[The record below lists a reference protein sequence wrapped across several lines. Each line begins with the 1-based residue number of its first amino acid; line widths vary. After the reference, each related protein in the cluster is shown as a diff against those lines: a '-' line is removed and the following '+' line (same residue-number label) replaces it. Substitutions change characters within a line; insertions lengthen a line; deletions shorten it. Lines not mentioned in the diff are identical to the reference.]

1 MSFRGKLFFVAVLVV
16 CLVSGMTTMAAP
28 QKVTMWSFAAN
39 NVEEWKAR
47 EAALEKKFNIDL
59 HIELVAQNA
68 FVQKL
73 QAAMMDGKGA
83 PDIIEWMIEQNRI
96 LDANPKKC
104 LVLPLDNYVKKS
116 KVFKQVVPGRVAWTT
131 YGGHVYGLPHDVHP
145 VVLIYNDTLWKN
157 VGVDVAS
164 IKTWDEF
171 FEASKKLTAEKK
183 DGKPVHY
190 ALPYD
195 PQGIGA
201 TMWMIWQQT
210 GAQVLNKKGVPTM
223 TSPEF
228 TKFVKWWKSKIEL
241 GGMCA
246 WDWGNFAA
254 LLQNGTLAS
263 FTSPDWWVGQV
274 DAAAKDG
281 KYKFRVRDLPLY
293 KAGGPRTSS
302 WGGSFMAIVKG
313 AKNPAQLYKLIEDMQ
328 YDENAVKT
336 RYIETGMLA
345 PLASVWDN
353 DVFKK
358 PDPRFGGQKLGVL
371 QTTLAKEM
379 PRMNSG
385 DIFWDATFTDFNNQ
399 FTEMMSGKITV
410 EQGLKKAQADAMRRI
425 KKK

>member
-1 MSFRGKLFFVAVLVV
+1 MSCKGKVALVLLLLV
-16 CLVSGMTTMAAP
+16 CLTCGMTTMAAK
-28 QKVTMWSFAAN
+28 QKVTMWTFAAN
-39 NVEEWKAR
+39 NAEEWKAR
-47 EAALEKKFNIDL
+47 EADLEKKFDIDL
-59 HIELVAQNA
+59 NVEVVAQNA

-104 LVLPLDNYVKKS
+104 LVEPLDKFVKDS

-145 VVLIYNDTLWKN
+145 VVMVYNDTLWKS
-157 VGVDVAS
+157 VGVDVAT

-183 DGKPVHY
+183 DNKPVHY

-201 TMWMIWQQT
+201 TMWMVWHQT
-210 GAQVLNKKGVPTM
+210 DAQVLDKNGKPTM
-223 TSPEF
+223 TSKEF
-228 TKFVKWWKSKIEL
+228 TSFVKWWKSKVDM

-263 FTSPDWWVGQV
+263 FTTPDWWVGQV

-281 KYKFRVRDLPLY
+281 KYQFRVRDLPLY
-293 KAGGPRTSS
+293 KAGGPRTAS
-302 WGGSFMAIVKG
+302 WGGSFMAITKG
-313 AKNPAQLYKLIEDMQ
+313 AKNPGLLYKVIEDMQ
-328 YDENAVKT
+328 YDETAVTT
-336 RYIETGMLA
+336 RYEQTGMLA
-345 PLASVWDN
+345 PLASVWDSE
-353 DVFKK
+353 VFKQ
-358 PDPRFGGQKLGVL
+358 PDSRFGGQKLGEL
-371 QTTLAKEM
+371 QTKLAKEM
-379 PRMNSG
+379 PSMISG
-385 DIFWDATFTDFNNQ
+385 DIFWDATFTDFNSQ
-399 FTEMMSGKITV
+399 FTEMMSGKVTV
-410 EQGLKKAQADAMRRI
+410 EEGLKKAQADALKRI
-425 KKK
+425 KK